1 MKNGVEQ
8 YFLITVLNL
17 CMISHSHIAIILPYQ
32 LGGKKKPQERKRML
46 GMEHMCWSKVE
57 IEVYQS

>member
-32 LGGKKKPQERKRML
+32 LGGEKKTSRKEKNVRYGTYVL
-46 GMEHMCWSKVE
+46 E
-57 IEVYQS
+57 